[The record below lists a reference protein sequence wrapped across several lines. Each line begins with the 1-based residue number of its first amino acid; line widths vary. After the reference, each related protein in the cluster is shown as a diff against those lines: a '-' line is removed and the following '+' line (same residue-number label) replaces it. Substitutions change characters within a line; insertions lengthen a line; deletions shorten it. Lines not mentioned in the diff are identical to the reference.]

1 MSKQTVK
8 PRQQRT
14 VENTFIHSVTAVTS
28 SGHSTQ
34 QKPTSNLC
42 AVVNTSVYT
51 IGFVWSFVVAVTPDF
66 ASNKRV
72 NPKLRK

>member
-34 QKPTSNLC
+34 QKPTEQF
-42 AVVNTSVYT
+42 SVYT
-51 IGFVWSFVVAVTPDF
+51 IGFVWSFVVAVSPDF